1 MFVGYM
7 CLGTYRYYPQISI
20 SLRVIGF
27 LRGVILFGS
36 VSLLT
41 ACSSFPLKMLT
52 GGGPNLAANV
62 QAGQTN
68 SQTVGTT
75 RITDQRTDNGDVN
88 SIESEVF
95 VEEGGK
101 VTVNQVQPWMI
112 LLLVLGWL
120 LPSPGEIARW
130 ITNLFKRNKNG

>member
-7 CLGTYRYYPQISI
+7 YLGTYRYCPQTLT

-27 LRGVILFGS
+27 LRVVILLGLG
-36 VSLLT
+36 SLLV
-41 ACSSFPLKMLT
+41 ACSSLPLKMLT

-75 RITDQRTDNGDVN
+75 RITDQRTNNGDVN
-88 SIESEVF
+88 SVDSEVF
-95 VEEGGK
+95 ADKVEK
-101 VTVNQVQPWMI
+101 VTVNQVQPWII

-120 LPSPGEIARW
+120 LPSPGEIARG

>member
-1 MFVGYM
+1 
-7 CLGTYRYYPQISI
+7 
-20 SLRVIGF
+20 
-27 LRGVILFGS
+27 
-36 VSLLT
+36 
-41 ACSSFPLKMLT
+41 MLT

-75 RITDQRTDNGDVN
+75 RITDQRTNNGDVN
-88 SIESEVF
+88 SVESEVF
-95 VEEGGK
+95 ADKVDK
-101 VTVNQVQPWMI
+101 VTVNQVQPWI
-112 LLLVLGWL
+112 VLLLLLGWL